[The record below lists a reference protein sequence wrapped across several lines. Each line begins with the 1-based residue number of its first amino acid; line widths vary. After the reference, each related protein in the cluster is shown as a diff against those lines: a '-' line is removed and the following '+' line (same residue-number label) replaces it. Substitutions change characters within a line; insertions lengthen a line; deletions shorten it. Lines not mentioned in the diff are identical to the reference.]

1 MKQAVIIA
9 IVEPLSFSLERSLS
23 WALTTALRKQ
33 KRFSLV
39 GSQASDLGQLVGLL
53 PILQPIRATLTT
65 HSAFILLTRC
75 MLDSTSTLTLK
86 NSETCALIDAEGNAV
101 GKVLTNPIAAAE
113 VPSFVLLAPALEA
126 AISSE
131 IEALRT
137 YLADMTYQLWRAEP
151 INWTTHA
158 LHLASTGQFLA
169 ANEIAGSGLVTGILV
184 TKNISVTIAAGTK
197 PRSIAYRRWRGAGTV
212 SNMIRGDSSAS
223 YCTLGGGSSH
233 GGDIGSG
240 TQSDAGGGD
249 TGGNSYA
256 DGGGSAGGDG
266 GTGES
271 SGGGTDGSPGGG
283 K

>member
-1 MKQAVIIA
+1 MKQGVIVA

-23 WALTTALRKQ
+23 WALTTALRKK

-39 GSQASDLGQLVGLL
+39 GSQASGAVDLVGML
-53 PILQPIRATLTT
+53 PILQPIRASLTT

-75 MLDSTSTLTLK
+75 MLDSTNMPSLK
-86 NSETCALIDAEGNAV
+86 TSEAGALIDADGNTVA
-101 GKVLTNPIAAAE
+101 KVLANPIAAAE
-113 VPSFVLLAPALEA
+113 VPSFVLLAPALESA
-126 AISSE
+126 VSSE
-131 IEALRT
+131 VEALRT
-137 YLADMTYQLWRAEP
+137 YLADTADRLWSTEP

-169 ANEIAGSGLVTGILV
+169 ANEIAASDLATGILV
-184 TKNISVTIAAGTK
+184 AKDTSVTIAAGTK
-197 PRSIAYRRWRGAGTV
+197 PRSIAFRKWRGAGTV
-212 SNMIRGDSSAS
+212 SNILRGDASGS
-223 YCTLGGGSSH
+223 YCTFGGGSST

-240 TQSDAGGGD
+240 SHSDDGGGF

-266 GTGES
+266 GTGGS
-271 SGGGTDGSPGGG
+271 SGGGGSNGSGG